1 MHLINNDTIRWIIVL
16 KLLHWFFARYI
27 IKILHQYVVLLS
39 LRSQWVYIAKD
50 DWCNM
55 QEEFI
60 KKKIS
65 TCGLIPWT
73 PGKIDEL
80 KFNIPVGI
88 YRYIPTSSGLRALLI
103 TKYTI
108 LLFMLQVNI
117 NINNKILYITYLT
130 FQI

>member
-1 MHLINNDTIRWIIVL
+1 MHLIDNDTIRWIIVL

-39 LRSQWVYIAKD
+39 VKNQWVYIAKD

-65 TCGLIPWT
+65 TYGLVPWV
-73 PGKIDEL
+73 PVKINEL
-80 KFNIPVGI
+80 KFNIPVGT
-88 YRYIPTSSGLRALLI
+88 YRYIPSSSGLRALLI
-103 TKYTI
+103 TKYI
-108 LLFMLQVNI
+108 
-117 NINNKILYITYLT
+117 
-130 FQI
+130 